1 MNKKILLGLAAF
13 LAISA
18 IVIFVFVRNNNP
30 AVENCSAVS
39 GHSCNATDTDVILF
53 YGDGCPHCAIVDKY
67 IKDNN
72 IEAKFQFVKKEVFY
86 NTSSAEFLGQ
96 KAQACGLDLNSIGV
110 PFLWNGPEGKYFI
123 GDQEIKCFLGG
134 KVNQ

>member
-1 MNKKILLGLAAF
+1 MTKKILLGSVIIVVIIAGVMLIF
-13 LAISA
+13 SGQDSKEISCA
-18 IVIFVFVRNNNP
+18 
-30 AVENCSAVS
+30 AVS

-123 GDQEIKCFLGG
+123 GDQEIKCFLGR